1 MQQKIIILLFFFVVK
16 LSTAAV
22 SVPHFFSD
30 NMVLQRDAKIPVW
43 GFAEPNEKV
52 TVAFKNQIKTAVADA
67 SGNWKVLLNK
77 EKFGGPFE
85 MKISGSNQII
95 IKNILIGDVWL
106 CSGQSNMEWNL
117 ARVDGFQNEL
127 SQQNFPLI
135 RHLKIERSINTLPQ
149 KNIAPTAWKIGNTS
163 TIGDFSGVAYFF
175 AKKIYQQ
182 TKIPI
187 GLINSSWG
195 GTNVE
200 TWIPREGFENSED
213 FKAMI
218 SKMPEISL
226 DSLVKFSNASKIAAL
241 QKKHQINTLD
251 FNEALYLKND
261 FDDTKLPEIYQ
272 PKRWEDQGFE
282 GLDGIVWLRKKVNLT
297 QEDLGG
303 NAQLFLSQIDDED
316 ITYFNGSQI
325 GTNISYDTERV
336 YTIPQNLLKEGE
348 NIIVIK
354 ITDNGSGGG
363 IWGEPEKL
371 QLVTSK
377 SSIPLTGNWK
387 ITVEKMFNK
396 INENEFPSLAY
407 NAMIAPVIP
416 FQLKGILWY
425 QGESNEDRAVE
436 YNKSFPLL
444 INNWRE
450 KFGKN
455 LPFYFVQL
463 ATFETPGKNSNEGSS
478 WAELREAQANTLKL
492 KNTGMVVT
500 TDIGNPNDIH
510 PSNKKS
516 VGERLADLAL
526 RNGNVSP
533 VFKDFKIHKNK
544 ISVGFKPVV
553 KLKTSDQSE
562 YVKGFEI
569 AGDNH
574 IFYPAATKIFKN
586 RVEVYSDKVK
596 NPVAV
601 RFGWKGNASENNLF
615 TETNLPV
622 SPFRTDNLPL
632 TTKEAKYKVN
642 LD

>member
-43 GFAEPNEKV
+43 GFADPNEKV

-67 SGNWKVLLNK
+67 SGNWNVILNE

-117 ARVDGFQNEL
+117 ARVDGYQTEL
-127 SQQNFPLI
+127 IEQNFPLI

-149 KNIAPTAWKIGNTS
+149 KNIEPTAWKIANAS
-163 TIGDFSGVAYFF
+163 TIGDFSGVAYYF
-175 AKKIYQQ
+175 AKKMYGE
-182 TKIPI
+182 TKIPVGI
-187 GLINSSWG
+187 INSSWG

-200 TWIPREGFENSED
+200 TWIPRDGFENSED

-218 SKMPEISL
+218 SKMPKISL
-226 DSLVKFSNASKIAAL
+226 DSLVKFSTASKIAAL
-241 QKKHQINTLD
+241 QKKHQINIKD
-251 FNEALYLKND
+251 FNETSYLKSD

-272 PKRWEDQGFE
+272 PKRWEDQGFD
-282 GLDGIVWLRKKVNLT
+282 GLDGIVWLRKKVTLT
-297 QEDLGG
+297 PEDLSG

-316 ITYFNGSQI
+316 ITYFNGNQI
-325 GTNISYDTERV
+325 GTNNSYDAERV
-336 YTIPQNLLKEGE
+336 YTVPQNLLKAGE
-348 NIIVIK
+348 NLIVVKII
-354 ITDNGSGGG
+354 DNGSGGG

-371 QLVTSK
+371 KLVTPK

-387 ITVEKMFNK
+387 ITVEKIFNR

-407 NAMIAPVIP
+407 NAMIAPLVP
-416 FQLKGILWY
+416 LKVKGFLWY

-444 INNWRE
+444 INSWRE
-450 KFGKN
+450 KFGKH
-455 LPFYFVQL
+455 LPFYYVQL
-463 ATFETPGKNSNEGSS
+463 ATFETPGNSNEGSA
-478 WAELREAQANTLKL
+478 WAELREAQTNTLKL
-492 KNTGMVVT
+492 QNTGMVVT
-500 TDIGNPNDIH
+500 TDIGNPKDIH
-510 PSNKKS
+510 PGNKKS
-516 VGERLADLAL
+516 VGERLANLAL
-526 RNGNVSP
+526 NNGQVSP
-533 VFKDFKIHKNK
+533 VFNDFKIQKNK
-544 ISVGFKPVV
+544 ISVGFKPSVN
-553 KLKTSDQSE
+553 LKTSDNSAE
-562 YVKGFEI
+562 VKGFEI
-569 AGDNH
+569 AGNDR
-574 IFYPAATKIFKN
+574 IFYPATAKIFKN

-615 TETNLPV
+615 TENNLPV
-622 SPFRTDNLPL
+622 SPFRTDDFPL

>member
-1 MQQKIIILLFFFVVK
+1 MQQKITIFLFFFVVK
-16 LSTAAV
+16 LFTGAV

-52 TVAFKNQIKTAVADA
+52 TVAFKNQIKTTVADA
-67 SGNWKVLLNK
+67 SGNWNVLLDK

-117 ARVDGFQNEL
+117 ARVDGYQSEL
-127 SQQNFPLI
+127 IEQNFPLV
-135 RHLKIERSINTLPQ
+135 RHIKVERAINTLPE
-149 KNIAPTAWKIGNTS
+149 KNIQVTAWKVATAS

-175 AKKIYQQ
+175 AKKMYRE
-182 TKIPI
+182 TKIPVGI
-187 GLINSSWG
+187 INSSWG

-200 TWIPREGFENSED
+200 TWIARDGFENSED

-218 SKMPEISL
+218 SKIPKISL
-226 DSLVKFSNASKIAAL
+226 DSLVKFSTASKIAAL
-241 QKKHQINTLD
+241 QKKHQINIED
-251 FNEALYLKND
+251 FNETSYLKSD

-282 GLDGIVWLRKKVNLT
+282 GLDGIVWLRKKVTLT
-297 QEDLGG
+297 QEDLSG

-316 ITYFNGSQI
+316 ITYFNGKQI
-325 GTNISYDTERV
+325 GTNNSYDAERV
-336 YTIPQNLLKEGE
+336 YTVPQNLLKAGE
-348 NIIVIK
+348 NIIVVK

-371 QLVTSK
+371 KLVTAK

-387 ITVEKMFNK
+387 ITVEKIFNR

-407 NAMIAPVIP
+407 NAMIAPLVP
-416 FQLKGILWY
+416 FKIKGFLWY
-425 QGESNEDRAVE
+425 QGESNVERAVE

-444 INNWRE
+444 INSLRE
-450 KFGKN
+450 KFGKD

-478 WAELREAQANTLKL
+478 WAELREAQTNTLKL

-500 TDIGNPNDIH
+500 TDIGNPSDIH

-526 RNGNVSP
+526 NNGNISP
-533 VFKDFKIHKNK
+533 VFNDFKIQKNK
-544 ISVGFKPVV
+544 VSVGFKPVV
-553 KLKTSDQSE
+553 KLKTSDDST

-569 AGDNH
+569 AGDDQ
-574 IFYPAATKIFKN
+574 IFYEATAKIFKN

-596 NPVAV
+596 SPVAV

-615 TETNLPV
+615 TENNLPV
-622 SPFRTDNLPL
+622 SPFRTDHFPL